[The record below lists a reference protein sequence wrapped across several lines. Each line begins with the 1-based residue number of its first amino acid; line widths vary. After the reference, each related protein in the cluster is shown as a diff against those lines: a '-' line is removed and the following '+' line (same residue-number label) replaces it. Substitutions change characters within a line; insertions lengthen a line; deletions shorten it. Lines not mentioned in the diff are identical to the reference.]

1 MKPLKTQGFAQRLYE
16 QSSTKRETLGRLRFT
31 DDGRAFR
38 YAKAGAAISAGY
50 VCQGPEGVAEHT
62 AEVNTGYTM
71 AAGATNVTL
80 LVGAVAITA
89 NMYDDG
95 YLQIYDGAATA
106 VGQNLQISSHGV
118 ISSAGGACN
127 FTLKDPIIKACIAT
141 DTYSLVKNPWSSVI
155 ASAALAN
162 SFAGVSPIAVTSGYY
177 FWIQTGGVACALNKS
192 NTALGS
198 VICLSTTAGAYI
210 TGSDY
215 TSLLAGTSISY
226 ASVGDKY
233 NPVYLTQF

>member
-38 YAKAGAAISAGY
+38 YAKAAAAITMGQ
-50 VCQGPEGVAEHT
+50 VCQGSAGVAEHT
-62 AEVNTGYTM
+62 AEINTGYTM

-80 LVGAVAITA
+80 LVGAVAVTA

-95 YLQIYDGAATA
+95 YLQIYDGAAAA
-106 VGQNLQISSHGV
+106 VGQNMQISSHGV
-118 ISSAGGACN
+118 TTGSAGACN
-127 FTLKDPIIKACIAT
+127 FTLKDPVIKACIAT
-141 DTYSLVKNPWSSVI
+141 DTYNLVKNPWAEVI
-155 ASAALAN
+155 PGVHLADM
-162 SFAGVSPIAVTSGYY
+162 FAGVAPIAVTSGYY

-198 VICLSTTAGAYI
+198 VICLSTTSGAYI

-215 TSLLAGTSISY
+215 TSLLAGVTISY